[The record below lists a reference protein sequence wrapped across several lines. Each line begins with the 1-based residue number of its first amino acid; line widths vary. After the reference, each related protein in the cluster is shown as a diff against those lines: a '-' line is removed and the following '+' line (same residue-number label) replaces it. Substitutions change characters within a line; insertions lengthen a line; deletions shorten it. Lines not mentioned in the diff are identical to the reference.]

1 MSTTRQ
7 HAPSQ
12 CSRAARNA
20 MQRDVALTEVHVAP
34 AWATTWLRS
43 LVPDDLDTWTTSIG
57 KQVVANATKT
67 AHAATGDNDALKMDS
82 DRLHSTGA
90 GIQRQPVFKSHC
102 SRP

>member
-1 MSTTRQ
+1 
-7 HAPSQ
+7 
-12 CSRAARNA
+12 

-43 LVPDDLDTWTTSIG
+43 LGPDDLDTWTTSTG

-67 AHAATGDNDALKMDS
+67 AHAATGDNDALEMDS
-82 DRLHSTGA
+82 ARSHSTGR
-90 GIQRQPVFKSHC
+90 GYPTKPVFKSHC